1 MEFKLERSLEILE
14 ATPHVLRIL
23 LANLS
28 DEWLLSNEGD
38 DTWSPIQVLAHLIY
52 CEDEDWMPRAEVI
65 LRDAPDETWEPFDRF
80 AHLALY
86 RNESLPNLLDLF
98 EKKRVAN
105 LEKLRSHNLN
115 ADDLEKEGTHPAF
128 GRVNLSQLLAAWTV
142 HDLNHLSQ
150 ITRVMAKQYENAVGP
165 WSAYLG
171 IYRKM

>member
-1 MEFKLERSLEILE
+1 MEFKLERSFEILE
-14 ATPHVLRIL
+14 TTPQVVRIL
-23 LANLS
+23 LENLS

-86 RNESLPNLLDLF
+86 RNESMPNLLDLF

-105 LEKLRSHNLN
+105 LEKLRSHNLH

-128 GRVNLSQLLAAWTV
+128 GRVKLSQLLAAWTV

-150 ITRVMAKQYENAVGP
+150 ITWVMAKQYEHAVGP